1 LIIQATHSDWL
12 DVYNVTLQMNNLSSK
27 LDTGE
32 KEVIALAI
40 EINER
45 KVLLDEKEARR
56 VAQEFGL
63 QII

>member
-45 KVLLDEKEARR
+45 KVLLDES
-56 VAQEFGL
+56 
-63 QII
+63 